1 MCTTDLSRNMATDRT
16 DETDGAETDGMSS
29 EDAHPT
35 AERTE
40 TAWLRRVCRVLMDET
55 DGSTLVCDAD
65 GTILLHEASAA
76 DLFGA
81 GAPHDAGR
89 PGTVERA
96 LEGRSL
102 NEWVDDRTMASL
114 LRAAPPDDAPDPSA
128 AERSDAVDPAH
139 VVSVGERWLRLSAR
153 PVRGP
158 SRRASTE
165 SQPPSHAPGLVL
177 VKVED
182 RSSVGHA
189 EAEEG
194 PLLRDLIGSMRAPLA
209 SIRAAIETMTAYA
222 PMDRAAA
229 DPFQQIIQEEAVA
242 LSEKLEAAASAYGRA
257 YLRARP
263 FENLRIRD
271 VLDHVARAMNERLE
285 VAVERKEGEAASG
298 ASSDP
303 GVRVDLATLRE
314 VMVFLGARIENAVRP
329 GLLRLTVERRD
340 RVVVIDLSWEGRPV
354 TPDRLR
360 RWMDEPR
367 RWADDRI
374 EASLGR
380 LIDHQDAQVWAERPS
395 FSTARL
401 RLLLPD
407 RKNFSET

>member
-1 MCTTDLSRNMATDRT
+1 MPTDRT

-29 EDAHPT
+29 EDVRPA

-40 TAWLRRVCRVLMDET
+40 TAWLRRACRVLMDET
-55 DGSTLVCDAD
+55 DGSTLLCDAD

-81 GAPHDAGR
+81 SAPHDAGR
-89 PGTVERA
+89 PETAERA

-114 LRAAPPDDAPDPSA
+114 LRAAPPDDPLDPFE
-128 AERSDAVDPAH
+128 AERTDATDPAH

-153 PVRGP
+153 PVRRP
-158 SRRASTE
+158 SRCASTE
-165 SQPPSHAPGLVL
+165 SRPSNPSPSLVL
-177 VKVED
+177 VTAED

-189 EAEEG
+189 EAEES

-229 DPFQQIIQEEAVA
+229 DPFKQIIQEEAVA
-242 LSEKLEAAASAYGRA
+242 LSEKLEAAAAAYGRS

-271 VLDHVARAMNERLE
+271 VLDHVARAMNERLK
-285 VAVERKEGEAASG
+285 VSVERKEGETASG
-298 ASSDP
+298 ASSDS
-303 GVRVDLATLRE
+303 GVHVDLATLRE

-340 RVVVIDLSWEGRPV
+340 RVVVLDLSWEGRPV

-367 RWADDRI
+367 RWADGRI
-374 EASLGR
+374 EAPLAR

-395 FSTARL
+395 DSTARL